1 MALSTKYRSNPY
13 VLRDTNQMLTIQRK
27 AFANN
32 NAITVNGVVELS
44 RYVASVSA
52 YITSDRLVLE
62 DMSLASIN
70 KNATINVLEEN
81 GWNHRCC
88 TSRNL
93 TPANAFTEGKG
104 IPTTKIISNVQ
115 SLGSSSIASP
125 KTIAQLMTQM
135 STLTNTLPAR
145 DYTGHIAL
153 TNAPKTMNAQSGK
166 KIMGDN
172 AFASCARLASVRMSS
187 DNSWNAFYSN
197 GCFKSCSSLTTI
209 STMTNS
215 NSGMSQNVAVS
226 LPAGT
231 ISAIIG
237 STTVNGISTQFAT
250 TIASGQ
256 MLFTGA
262 ASREDAKYIGTVKSV
277 QSNTQFTLTLPSV
290 LSYSGT
296 FRIATEA
303 MIAAHITTIGQ
314 EALRGT
320 NIRVASIE
328 SHLNPTVAASN
339 SKLAVIGS
347 NAFMDCPFLSSLH
360 FSVKQSS
367 GLTRLGTSTD
377 SVIPV
382 TANLSIVSSDGWTTT
397 ANQTQ
402 LAALINVS
410 MSRVVSIPKFT
421 YSARLDPTVLDSNN
435 QPMRIVTITG
445 FAVHDVPISHRNLV
459 IPNLITHSDEKTY
472 QVYDIRYPYIDQI
485 ETIVG
490 QPNRIY
496 GAFNKSNPA
505 FSIGET
511 GNLSGTLTLPNTLRY
526 IDNYAFESQSALSGN
541 LTIACPGLSYIGSKC
556 FFNSFGGG
564 KTLTILNSPKI
575 TLNIGSQCYANA
587 SFNPIVIRS
596 MTNSELITYA
606 F

>member
-13 VLRDTNQMLTIQRK
+13 VLRDTKQMLTIKHK

-32 NAITVNGVVELS
+32 ISITVNGVAELS
-44 RYVASVSA
+44 RYIASVSA

-62 DMSLASIN
+62 NMSLASIN
-70 KNATINVLEEN
+70 KNATINLLEEN
-81 GWNHRCC
+81 GWDHRCC

-93 TPANAFTEGKG
+93 TPSNTFTVGRGVPE
-104 IPTTKIISNVQ
+104 TKIISNVQ
-115 SLGSSSIASP
+115 GLGSSSIASP
-125 KTIAQLMTQM
+125 KTISQLMTQS

-145 DYTGHIAL
+145 DYTGNIAL
-153 TNAPKTMNAQSGK
+153 TNAPKTMNAQSG

-187 DNSWNAFYSN
+187 DNTWNAFYSN

-209 STMTNS
+209 NTMTNS
-215 NSGMSQNVAVS
+215 NSSMSQNVAVS
-226 LPAGT
+226 LPVGT
-231 ISAIIG
+231 ISAIVG
-237 STTVNGISTQFAT
+237 SATVTGTLTQFT
-250 TIASGQ
+250 STVSSGQ

-262 ASREDAKYIGTVKSV
+262 SSREDAKYIGTVKSV
-277 QSNTQFTLTLPSV
+277 QNNTQFTLVLPSV

-320 NIRVASIE
+320 NIRAASIE

-339 SKLAVIGS
+339 SKLAAIGS
-347 NAFMDCPFLSSLH
+347 NAFIDCPFLSNLH

-367 GLTRLGTSTD
+367 GLTKLGNSAD
-377 SVIPV
+377 SVIPL
-382 TANLSIVSSDGWTTT
+382 TATLSFISSDGWTPT

-402 LAALINVS
+402 LAALINVTI
-410 MSRVVSIPKFT
+410 SRLLTIPKFT
-421 YSARLDPTVLDSNN
+421 YSARLDPTVLDSNS
-435 QPMRIVTITG
+435 QPMRIATITG
-445 FAVHDVPISHRNLV
+445 LAMHDVSISCRNLV
-459 IPNLITHSDEKTY
+459 IPQYISHSDGKMY
-472 QVYDIRYPYIDQI
+472 QVYDIKYPHIDQI

-490 QPNRIY
+490 QPNRYY

-505 FSIGET
+505 FSIGTT
-511 GNLSGTLTLPNTLRY
+511 GNLIGTLTLPNTLRY
-526 IDNYAFESQSALSGN
+526 IDNYAFEGQSSLSGN
-541 LTIACPGLSYIGSKC
+541 LTIACPSLTSIGAKC
-556 FFNSFGGG
+556 FSNAYGGG

-575 TLNIGSQCYANA
+575 TLIVGMQCFSNS
-587 SFNPIVIRS
+587 SFAPIVIRS
-596 MTNSELITYA
+596 MTTTELTTYA

>member
-13 VLRDTNQMLTIQRK
+13 VLRDTNQTLTIQRK

-32 NAITVNGVVELS
+32 NSITVNGVVELS
-44 RYVASVSA
+44 RYIASVSA

-104 IPTTKIISNVQ
+104 VPITKIISNVQ

-125 KTIAQLMTQM
+125 KTISQLMTQM
-135 STLTNTLPAR
+135 ASLTNTLPAR
-145 DYTGHIAL
+145 DYTGYIVL

-172 AFASCARLASVRMSS
+172 AFTSCARLASVRMSS

-215 NSGMSQNVAVS
+215 NSSMSQNVAVS
-226 LPAGT
+226 LPVGT
-231 ISAIIG
+231 ISAIVG
-237 STTVNGISTQFAT
+237 SATVNGISTQFAT
-250 TIASGQ
+250 TIVSGQ

-262 ASREDAKYIGTVKSV
+262 ASREEAKYIGTVKSV
-277 QSNTQFTLTLPSV
+277 QSNTQFTLVLPSG

-303 MIAAHITTIGQ
+303 MIAAHITSIGQ

-320 NIRVASIE
+320 NLRFASIE

-339 SKLAVIGS
+339 SKLTVIGS
-347 NAFMDCPFLSSLH
+347 NAFMDCPFLSNLH
-360 FSVKQSS
+360 FSVKQSG
-367 GLTRLGTSTD
+367 GLTKLGNIAD

-382 TANLSIVSSDGWTTT
+382 TTTLSVISSDGWMTTL
-397 ANQTQ
+397 NQSQ
-402 LAALINVS
+402 LSALINVS
-410 MSRVVSIPKFT
+410 INRLTAIPKFT
-421 YSARLDPTVLDSNN
+421 YIARLDPTVLDSNS
-435 QPMRIVTITG
+435 QPMRIATITG

-459 IPNLITHSDEKTY
+459 IPNRITHSDEKIY

-490 QPNRIY
+490 KPNRIY

-505 FSIGET
+505 FSIGTT
-511 GNLSGTLTLPNTLRY
+511 GSLSGTLTLPNTLRY

-541 LTIACPGLSYIGSKC
+541 LTIACPALSYIGSK
-556 FFNSFGGG
+556 SFSSSYSGG

-575 TLNIGSQCYANA
+575 TLTLGLQCYANA

-596 MTNSELITYA
+596 MTDSELIAYA
-606 F
+606 I